1 MIAGIVSLL
10 RRWLGS
16 GGLSRLVDAYAAK
29 KDSEVERD
37 RLEADVIK
45 ARIEAE
51 IEGRRNATEI
61 GKGTAGFWEMRLISF
76 VIAAPFALHAGA
88 VGLDTTFRFGW
99 QIPAYPPP
107 FDEWEGAILLSFFGV
122 CGVTRGATAIAA
134 AMLGR
139 RGR

>member
-1 MIAGIVSLL
+1 MIGGLL
-10 RRWLGS
+10 RGLWRWLT
-16 GGLSRLVDAYAAK
+16 GGGITALVDAYAAK
-29 KDSEVERD
+29 KDSALERD
-37 RLEADVIK
+37 RLEADIIK

-61 GKGTAGFWEMRLISF
+61 RKGTAGFWEMRLISF
-76 VIAAPFALHAGA
+76 VVAAPFALHAGA

-99 QIPAYPPP
+99 SVPAYPPP

-122 CGVTRGATAIAA
+122 YGLSRGAAALAA

-139 RGR
+139 RR